1 MKVFKRLSILLALC
15 IAAVLVLAACGP
27 KGGGTTP
34 TQKDEPQTEEQ
45 TEELTTKA
53 AEPADTGYP
62 EATLAGDTY
71 TNEAINLQMKVPST
85 WTLYT
90 KEQLAS
96 EYNGSATEPEI
107 GESFYEA
114 YALVEDAQFHEN
126 VSIIVQNASEHTDTI
141 NAMGIKSFTEL
152 ISEGIPEALEQAGAS
167 NIKYNLVDINFPM
180 DDYATIQST
189 CSLQGTDIFQRQVVF
204 LVGNYLYSITV
215 TSFDEAGA
223 NEILGFFSRIK

>member
-1 MKVFKRLSILLALC
+1 MKVLKKLSILLALC
-15 IAAVLVLAACGP
+15 MAAVLVFAACGP

-34 TQKDEPQTEEQ
+34 TQKDEPQTEEV
-45 TEELTTKA
+45 TTKE
-53 AEPADTGYP
+53 AEPEDTGYP
-62 EATLAGDTY
+62 EATLKGDTY

-90 KEQLAS
+90 KEQLAD

-126 VSIIVQNASEHTDTI
+126 VSIIVQNSSEHTSTI
-141 NAMGIKSFTEL
+141 KSMGIKSFTDL
-152 ISEGIPEALEQAGAS
+152 ISEGIPDALEQAGAT
-167 NIKYNLVDINFPM
+167 NVNYGLVDINFPL

-189 CSLQGTDIFQRQVVF
+189 CSLQGSDIFQRQVVF
-204 LVGNYLYSITV
+204 LVGNYLYSITA
-215 TSFDEAGA
+215 TSFDEAGV
-223 NEILGFFSRIK
+223 NEILGFFSKIK

>member
-90 KEQLAS
+90 KEQLAD

-126 VSIIVQNASEHTDTI
+126 VSIIVQN
-141 NAMGIKSFTEL
+141 
-152 ISEGIPEALEQAGAS
+152 
-167 NIKYNLVDINFPM
+167 
-180 DDYATIQST
+180 
-189 CSLQGTDIFQRQVVF
+189 
-204 LVGNYLYSITV
+204 
-215 TSFDEAGA
+215 
-223 NEILGFFSRIK
+223 